1 MEKIQFKNRNGD
13 DITFE
18 KVGDNTYKFYSSFGY
33 GLRTGYKD
41 NIMKEISFV
50 DPSGG
55 PFVSIGY
62 IIPEINEEVIEILL
76 ENDEILIKTR
86 K

>member
-1 MEKIQFKNRNGD
+1 MKITFKNRSGD

-18 KVGDNTYKFYSSFGY
+18 KIEDNLYKFYSSFGM
-33 GLRTGYKD
+33 GMRLGFKD
-41 NIMKEISFV
+41 GEMKEIAFV

-62 IIPEINEEVIEILL
+62 IIPEINEEVAEIISKDG
-76 ENDEILIKTR
+76 NILIKT

>member
-18 KVGDNTYKFYSSFGY
+18 KVGDNTYKFYSSFNY
-33 GLRTGYKD
+33 GMRMGYKD
-41 NIMKEISFV
+41 DAMKEISFV